1 VGDITDSAAG
11 ATKRKNLRFEVAQE
25 LYDAIPEIEED
36 VTARPSG
43 QSSIDFI
50 GVLAKSDTPEEA
62 ITYCA
67 YVLPRRFAVW
77 WGHECLRK
85 VEDTLDPADLD
96 MLALAAKWVADPEE
110 DSRYAALDAAM
121 AAKVQTPGVWVAF
134 GAGWSSG
141 SMAGPDV
148 PPVPPPPFLTA
159 RAINA
164 GILSALARY
173 DIPTRGDHL
182 QRFVRMALM
191 LTEEG

>member
-1 VGDITDSAAG
+1 MGDISQTADG

-25 LYDAIPEIEED
+25 LYDSIPEIEED
-36 VTARPSG
+36 VTARPNG
-43 QSSIDFI
+43 HSSIEFI
-50 GVLAKSDTPEEA
+50 TVLSKSETPEEA
-62 ITYCA
+62 LTYCA

-85 VEDTLDPADLD
+85 IEEILDQTDKD
-96 MLALAAKWVADPEE
+96 MLDLAARWVGDPDE
-110 DSRYAALDAAM
+110 DSRYRALDAALE
-121 AAKVQTPGVWVAF
+121 ARVKSPGVWVAL

-141 SMAGPDV
+141 SMAGVDV

-159 RAINA
+159 RAVNA
-164 GILSALARY
+164 GLLSALARY
-173 DIPTRGDHL
+173 DVKTRAEHL